1 MRGFIAALTAILLTS
16 CAPLTS
22 TRAPIE
28 VAIDVR
34 DARTGEPIPDAL
46 IVGGVGAFFYPD
58 SQPGPFGR
66 PGVIPSFVVV
76 NDPSEWAVRTGRDG
90 TAVVQI
96 AGGNPSSML
105 IIKDGYQATNA
116 TLEAG
121 TTRSLEHAHWTTAD
135 PPQAVHGRPLPAPL
149 LEFRVRDTGTR

>member
-1 MRGFIAALTAILLTS
+1 MRGLIASLTAILLTS

-34 DARTGEPIPDAL
+34 DARTGEPVPDAL
-46 IVGGVGAFFYPD
+46 ILGGVDAFFYPD

-66 PGVIPSFVVV
+66 PGGIPSFVVV
-76 NDPSEWAVRTGRDG
+76 NEPSEWLVRTDRDG
-90 TAVVQI
+90 TAVVRI

-105 IIKDGYQATNA
+105 IIKDGYQSTSA

-121 TTRSLEHAHWTTAD
+121 TTGTVEHAHWTTAD

-149 LEFRVRDTGTR
+149 LEFRVRDAGAR